1 MSEKVI
7 QSFEIIETDEG
18 FRIEMKGD
26 KEMLRQMLFQQ
37 GRPFFGGMPF
47 GRGRGFGGHNPF
59 GHHGRH
65 EHHHHGHPHEGD
77 ETFEM
82 EVEPLP
88 EHLRDHLRDQLF
100 FRRRFGGRLRDW
112 KFKRGG
118 YDMGPWW
125 DESPSPDEQAP
136 V

>member
-26 KEMLRQMLFQQ
+26 KELLRKLLFEQ
-37 GRPFFGGMPF
+37 GRPFFAGGVPF
-47 GRGRGFGGHNPF
+47 GRGFGGRVPF
-59 GHHGRH
+59 ERGPLGHR
-65 EHHHHGHPHEGD
+65 HHHHGHSHEGD

-100 FRRRFGGRLRDW
+100 FRRRLQRGGW

-125 DESPSPDEQAP
+125 DEGQSPDEQAS